1 MKAKGYGALAILL
14 FTALP
19 MLGEEVSLQTPTG
32 TIYGTLLLPKT
43 TPAPVAVII
52 AGSGPTDRNG
62 NSAILPGPNNSL
74 KMLAEALAANGI
86 GSLRYDKRG
95 VAASVAA
102 GPMESELR
110 FDMLVDDAAAWATM
124 LTKDPRFSSVSFVG
138 HSEGSLIALIAAQ
151 RVATRTVVSLSG
163 AGRKAGD
170 VILGQL
176 EGQLTPDLMQT
187 SRDIIASL
195 NEGKTVASVPTSLY
209 AIFRPSVQPYL
220 ISWFRYDP
228 AAEAAKLDAPLLV
241 VQGTTDVQVQ
251 ELDARLLA
259 SAGHRTSLVI
269 IPGMNHILKD
279 VSGDAATQAPSYSDP
294 SLPLD
299 ADLVHAV
306 VQFLSAFQRRRA
318 ASIVH

>member
-1 MKAKGYGALAILL
+1 MISKSYGALAILL
-14 FTALP
+14 WAALP
-19 MLGEEVSLQTPTG
+19 VMAEEVSLKTPTG
-32 TIYGTLLLPKT
+32 TIYGTLLLPSR

-74 KMLAEALAANGI
+74 KMVAEALAANGV

-102 GPMESELR
+102 GPIESELR

-124 LTKDPRFSSVSFVG
+124 LSKDPRVSSVSFVG

-151 RVATRTVVSLSG
+151 RVAVRTVVSLSG

-170 VILGQL
+170 VILAQL
-176 EGQLTPDLMQT
+176 EGQLPQDLMQT
-187 SRDIIASL
+187 SRDIVASL
-195 NEGKTVASVPTSLY
+195 NEGKTVATVPTALY

-228 AAEAAKLDAPLLV
+228 AAEVAKLDVPVLV
-241 VQGTTDVQVQ
+241 VQGATDLQVL

-259 SAGHRTSLVI
+259 SAGRRTSLVI

-279 VSGDAATQAPSYSDP
+279 VGGDAASQAASYSDP
-294 SLPLD
+294 NLPVD